1 MNENNASPPKKLS
14 SRTSAKPRSGSGK
27 SLRITR
33 SLTRRTNA
41 KSIASVNCPV
51 VMHAIGLYLEAKAD
65 QDYRLDNGKDSRPP
79 KCRK

>member
-1 MNENNASPPKKLS
+1 MNKNNASLPKKPS

-27 SLRITR
+27 SPRITR

-51 VMHAIGLYLEAKAD
+51 VMHAIGLYLESKAD
-65 QDYRLDNGKDSRPP
+65 QDYRLDNGKDAKPP
-79 KCRK
+79 RCNK